1 MVTYTMFFFM
11 FSRRQASA
19 VQYTRPEPS
28 AYSSRYIRSI
38 GPFGLH
44 SFTTPLRRDGQSSH

>member
-1 MVTYTMFFFM
+1 MFFFM